1 MKLKLKIKIVSIFKI
16 LKSVV
21 NRQLAISKDVI
32 VRNARLSARL
42 ANCQLQIANWFLS
55 IACCLLLIVLLGGCK
70 KWIDVKPSDR
80 LTEDQLYSTTK
91 GYLNAL
97 NGIYVGMSDTSL
109 YGDRMTVSALDV
121 MGQYY
126 LMNSTTYR
134 YYDYATFD
142 YTDDRVRTTF
152 DNMWKKTYELIVNC
166 NVIIERC
173 GEDGNG
179 VLANSYFGIVKGEAL
194 ALRAMLHLDM
204 LRLFGPI
211 YTEADKDKPCIPY
224 NTASRPRSSALLSS
238 AAVMQNII
246 NDLTAAATLLKDA
259 DPIITDGVRHS
270 ASPSGTNDLY
280 YRQYRLNY
288 YAVKALLAR
297 AYLWMQDKPNALQ
310 QAQQLLTE
318 TMNPARPI
326 FTMGPTTSPDTSRT
340 DADFDHMFR
349 SEVMFSMY
357 MLNRQNIYTTY
368 FSPEI
373 QQASRLSFNDY
384 NENHDRLDALYDDG
398 NDHRKKFGWI
408 DLTNPNGTY
417 LTHVKFSVAPHNV
430 SPNMMPLIRLSEV
443 ILIAA
448 ECSNTLSEGT
458 AYLNLL
464 RTGRNC
470 VDLKPATTDQLKDYI
485 TREFR
490 KETIGEGQMFFY
502 YKRNAMTAIPNHVWL
517 NATPTKT
524 MPLGSYVVPLPVSEV
539 SVRGN

>member
-1 MKLKLKIKIVSIFKI
+1 MRSK
-16 LKSVV
+16 
-21 NRQLAISKDVI
+21 QLAIDKKQLAIGNLQLAKPADGRTFRVI
-32 VRNARLSARL
+32 TP
-42 ANCQLQIANWFLS
+42 LS
-55 IACCLLLIVLLGGCK
+55 IAYCLLLIVLLGGCK

-80 LTEDQLYSTTK
+80 LTEDQLFSTTQ

-97 NGIYVGMSDTSL
+97 NGIYIGMTDAAL
-109 YGDRMTVSALDV
+109 YGDSMTVSALDV

-134 YYDYATFD
+134 FYPYATFA
-142 YTDDRVRTTF
+142 YTEDSVRITF

-179 VLANSYFGIVKGEAL
+179 VLTNPYFGIVKGEAL

-211 YTEADKDKPCIPY
+211 YTQADKDKPCIPY
-224 NTASRPRSSALLSS
+224 NTASRPQSSALLSS

-259 DPIITDGVRHS
+259 DPIITNGVQHS
-270 ASPSGTNDLY
+270 AGPGGTNDLY

-318 TMNPARPI
+318 TMSPAKPI
-326 FTMGPTTSPDTSRT
+326 FTMGPTKPTDTAKATS
-340 DADFDHMFR
+340 ADFDHMFR
-349 SEVMFSMY
+349 SEVLFSLY
-357 MLNRQNIYTTY
+357 MLNRQKIYNAY

-384 NENHDRLDALYDDG
+384 NENRDRLNALYDDG
-398 NDHRKKFGWI
+398 NDYRQKAWI
-408 DLTNPNGTY
+408 NLSNPNGTY
-417 LTHVKFSVAPHNV
+417 LTHVKFSVAPYNV

-448 ECSNTLSEGT
+448 ECSNTLSEGK

-464 RTGRNC
+464 RTGRFC
-470 VDLKPATTDQLKDYI
+470 VDLNPTTSDQLKDHI
-485 TREFR
+485 TKEFR
-490 KETIGEGQMFFY
+490 KEMIGEGQMFFY
-502 YKRNAMTAIPNHVWL
+502 YKRNAMTAIPNHVWV

-524 MPLGSYVVPLPVSEV
+524 MPLASYVVPLPVSEV